1 MLKFLYVKWVKPT
14 LKGAISLKYW
24 QKEETFSVDEKRALQ
39 GERLI
44 KTVNHV
50 YKNVPFYKKKMQDLG
65 IEPGDI
71 KGIDDLSKLPFT
83 TKQDLRDN
91 YPYGLF
97 AVPMEDVVR
106 IHASSGT
113 TGRPTVVGYTKNDIK
128 MWQEVFARCLTSYGV
143 TKKDIVQ
150 IAYGYGLFTGGM
162 GAHYGAEY
170 LGATVVPISGGNTKK
185 QIQLIQDFGTT
196 VLACTPS
203 YALYI
208 GETMKSM
215 GIDPRTDTKL
225 RVGVF
230 GAEPWTEEM
239 REEIESILGIRAMN
253 IYGLSEIMGPG
264 VAFECEAR
272 DGLHINDDHFVP
284 EIINPETLEPEPY
297 GVQGELVFTCITK
310 EALPLLR
317 YRTRDLTTLTN
328 EKCVCGRTLVKMDR
342 ISARSDDM
350 LIIRGVNVFPSQ
362 IESVILKIAEVA
374 PHYVL
379 IVDRINNLDTLEVWV
394 EAKEGI
400 FTDAIK
406 GLEKIE
412 KHITNELFSLLGLH
426 VKVKLVEPKSIE
438 RSEGK
443 AKRIIDKRKK

>member
-1 MLKFLYVKWVKPT
+1 M
-14 LKGAISLKYW
+14 GYW
-24 QKEETFSVDEKRALQ
+24 QKEETMSLDEKKVLQ

-44 KTVNHV
+44 QTVESV
-50 YKNVPFYKKKMQDLG
+50 YKNVPFYKKKMQDMG

-71 KGIDDLSKLPFT
+71 KSIDDLSKLPFT

-97 AVPMEDVVR
+97 AVPMEEVVR

-113 TGRPTVVGYTKNDIK
+113 TGRPTVVGYTKNDID
-128 MWQEVFARCLTSYGV
+128 MWADMVARCFTAYGV

-150 IAYGYGLFTGGM
+150 VAYGYGLFTGGL
-162 GAHYGAEY
+162 GAHYGGEH

-185 QIQLIQDFGTT
+185 QIQLIEEFGST

-208 GETMKSM
+208 GESMRNM
-215 GIDPRTDTKL
+215 GIDPRSTNL
-225 RVGVF
+225 RVGIF

-239 REEIESILGIRAMN
+239 RAEIEDLLGIQAMN

-264 VAFECEAR
+264 VAFDCEEKN
-272 DGLHINDDHFVP
+272 GLHVNEDHFVP
-284 EIINPETLEPEPY
+284 EIIHPDTLEVQPY
-297 GVQGELVFTCITK
+297 GKEGELVFTCVTK

-317 YRTRDLTTLTN
+317 YRTRDLTSLQGGT
-328 EKCVCGRTLVKMDR
+328 CSCGRTLVRMGR
-342 ISARSDDM
+342 ITGRSDDM

-362 IESVILKIAEVA
+362 IESVILKVVEVA

-379 IVDRINNLDTLEVWV
+379 IVERINNLDTLEVWV
-394 EAKEGI
+394 EAKEGL

-406 GLEKIE
+406 SLEKVE
-412 KHITNELFSLLGLH
+412 KHITSELFSLLGLH
-426 VKVKLVEPKSIE
+426 VKVKLVEPKTIE